1 MGKGKSRRRGSVS
14 RLRGK
19 TDSNGGAIAVPVPP
33 EPARRANGVPLPSET
48 VPADPSGAL
57 QHATSVLGGALG
69 AGYAGA
75 RAVTSALAPDA
86 MSAAL
91 LVCMPDEWTTD
102 DEAQSLIHRLSN
114 DEAAIVLAWLATQW
128 RDGYSAAVVDLRA
141 GRRPLTELER

>member
-1 MGKGKSRRRGSVS
+1 MGKGKTRRRGAAS
-14 RLRGK
+14 RPGQAESKKSPNGESAETTTRAPP
-19 TDSNGGAIAVPVPP
+19 SNG
-33 EPARRANGVPLPSET
+33 
-48 VPADPSGAL
+48 AL
-57 QHATSVLGGALG
+57 EHATTVLGGALG

-75 RAVTSALAPDA
+75 RSVTAALAPDA

-102 DEAQSLIHRLSN
+102 GEAQSFIQGLSN

-141 GRRPLTELER
+141 GRRPLTELGQ